1 MSKGEEK
8 IYIGCSNFTFS
19 KAHTHTLWRLHDSM
33 SKSPHLWGNIG
44 TIQPW
49 RHKLLELK
57 EEKKNMTLESWCSP
71 PSAAIRKILR
81 VSAGSDSINRVIKAK
96 VEGFSFSTTKKNPHQ
111 MISFLLL
118 VLLMNFCWVSK
129 IQKSLPNIWWVS
141 LTSFLE
147 KPHL

>member
-1 MSKGEEK
+1 
-8 IYIGCSNFTFS
+8 
-19 KAHTHTLWRLHDSM
+19 M

-81 VSAGSDSINRVIKAK
+81 VSAGGDSINRVIKAN
-96 VEGFSFSTTKKNPHQ
+96 VEGFSFSTTKKKSSSNHIIFITCP
-111 MISFLLL
+111 FDELLL
-118 VLLMNFCWVSK
+118 SLQNSKKFAKYMMSFFDEFFGKTSPLRWELTMFFFCLQ
-129 IQKSLPNIWWVS
+129 ILPYVNQI
-141 LTSFLE
+141 
-147 KPHL
+147 K

>member
-1 MSKGEEK
+1 
-8 IYIGCSNFTFS
+8 
-19 KAHTHTLWRLHDSM
+19 M

-96 VEGFSFSTTKKNPHQ
+96 VEGFSFSTTKKKPLIKSYHFYYL
-111 MISFLLL
+111 SFWWTFVESPKFKKVCQIYDEFLWRVFRKNLTFKMRIDNVFFGL
-118 VLLMNFCWVSK
+118 Q
-129 IQKSLPNIWWVS
+129 ILPYVNQI
-141 LTSFLE
+141 
-147 KPHL
+147 K

>member
-19 KAHTHTLWRLHDSM
+19 KAHTHSLETSWFHEQISPFMGKYWHDTTLKTQAFRVE
-33 SKSPHLWGNIG
+33 
-44 TIQPW
+44 
-49 RHKLLELK
+49 RR
-57 EEKKNMTLESWCSP
+57 KKNMTLESWCSP

-111 MISFLLL
+111 IISFLLL